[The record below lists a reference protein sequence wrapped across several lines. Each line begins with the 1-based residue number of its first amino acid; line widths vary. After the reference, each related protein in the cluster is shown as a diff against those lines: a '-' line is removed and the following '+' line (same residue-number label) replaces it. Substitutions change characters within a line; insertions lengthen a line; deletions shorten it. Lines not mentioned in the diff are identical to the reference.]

1 MLKYKTLFPLLN
13 PHGLSWT
20 LLDSK
25 QHLSSLRYY
34 TLQEQGHCQS
44 SEQSQSIWASQ
55 ISWVAVPE
63 GFPAMSLPTDSSTR
77 FKEDDI
83 MIELAKESDLEA
95 IVRRL
100 DSYTDTP

>member
-1 MLKYKTLFPLLN
+1 
-13 PHGLSWT
+13 
-20 LLDSK
+20 
-25 QHLSSLRYY
+25 
-34 TLQEQGHCQS
+34 
-44 SEQSQSIWASQ
+44 
-55 ISWVAVPE
+55 
-63 GFPAMSLPTDSSTR
+63 MSLPTDSSTR